1 MAGDDIKKGNI
12 IDVDG
17 KLYQIIEIQHIK
29 MKRTALNR
37 IKMRDIRSGST
48 IEQSFQ
54 NTEKFNKVRLDS
66 LPMQYLYE
74 DNGLYYVM
82 DQESYEQFPL
92 TKEQMGDALKYLKEN
107 VILNVEKYQDEVLSV
122 TPPISMVFKVVTT
135 EPGFAG
141 DTKSGATKPATL
153 ETGLTLQVP
162 LFVSTGDMIKV
173 DTRTDQYTERA

>member
-1 MAGDDIKKGNI
+1 MAEDIRKGNVI
-12 IDVDG
+12 EIDG

-54 NTEKFNKVRLDS
+54 NTEKFNKVRLES
-66 LPMQYLYE
+66 RPMQYLYE

-82 DQESYEQFPL
+82 DEQTYEQVPL
-92 TKEQMGDALKYLKEN
+92 TKEQMGDAINYLVEN
-107 VILNVEKYQDEVLSV
+107 MPLEVEFYQEEVLSV
-122 TPPISMVFKVVTT
+122 TPPITMVLSVVET

-141 DTKSGATKPATL
+141 DTKSGANKPARL
-153 ETGLTLQVP
+153 ETGFTLNVP
-162 LFVSTGDMIKV
+162 LFVNQGDKIKI
-173 DTRTDQYTERA
+173 DTRTGNYLERA

>member
-1 MAGDDIKKGNI
+1 MAEDIRKGNV

-37 IKMRDIRSGST
+37 IKMRDIRSGTT

-66 LPMQYLYE
+66 RPMQFLYE

-82 DQESYEQFPL
+82 DQESFEQIPL
-92 TKEQMGDALKYLKEN
+92 TKEQMSEAINYLVEN
-107 VILNVEKYQDEVLSV
+107 MILDVELYQNEVLSV
-122 TPPISMVFKVVTT
+122 TPPITMVLTVVETD
-135 EPGFAG
+135 PGFAG
-141 DTKSGATKPATL
+141 DTKSGATKPAKLQTGYTL
-153 ETGLTLQVP
+153 NVP
-162 LFVSTGDMIKV
+162 LFVNQGEKIKV
-173 DTRTDQYTERA
+173 DTRTGNYLERV